1 MQIYYNLTEGKIF
14 HKSDL
19 EKGNIRSYIAD

>member
-1 MQIYYNLTEGKIF
+1 MQIYCNLTEGKIF

-19 EKGNIRSYIAD
+19 EKGNIHLYIAD